1 MLKINAPSS
10 NIFTDKESY
19 PMSNQNLE
27 KLQMTR
33 ADLAKR
39 ILRKKTDRGTEV
51 AIHLNHGVTLH
62 HGDLLE
68 DIDNKILVEQLPEK
82 VLCIK
87 LKTLTDTN
95 ISIMLGH
102 IIGNLHRPI
111 SINNDTVYFPI
122 QADSEYDTFVRLF
135 RDMAPHIE
143 ITVQEKIFHPHAGAD
158 IHGH

>member
-10 NIFTDKESY
+10 NIFTDKDS
-19 PMSNQNLE
+19 PSMSNQNLE

-33 ADLAKR
+33 LDLAKR
-39 ILRKKTDRGTEV
+39 ILRKKTDRGTDV
-51 AIHLNHGVTLH
+51 AIQLNDGVTLH

-68 DIDNKILVEQLPEK
+68 DADNKILVEQLPEK

-87 LKTLTDTN
+87 LKTLADTN
-95 ISIMLGH
+95 VSIMLGH
-102 IIGNLHRPI
+102 IIGNRHRPI
-111 SINNDTVYFPI
+111 SINNDTVCFPI

-135 RDMAPHIE
+135 CEIAPHIE